1 MTAEESDDGALTNGR
16 DSGLYS
22 LVYASTAA
30 SAFDDAD
37 LEALLRQ
44 ARERNDAR
52 GISGLLLYRR
62 GRFVQ
67 FLEGPEDEVRALYA
81 KIRNDPRHVAPR
93 ILNEGRP
100 DHRQFAD
107 WTMGYEPVREPAA
120 PPPPGFRSTF
130 DDLDDADDSD
140 GVIRATQ
147 ELSLWFRVRTR
158 DVAGA

>member
-1 MTAEESDDGALTNGR
+1 MTAEQSDDGALTNGR

-67 FLEGPEDEVRALYA
+67 FLEGPEDEVRYT
-81 KIRNDPRHVAPR
+81 KSGTDPRHVAPMR
-93 ILNEGRP
+93 TRDDPIIG
-100 DHRQFAD
+100 QFAH
-107 WTMGYEPVREPAA
+107 WTSSSARREPAA
-120 PPPPGFRSTF
+120 PPPPPVPR
-130 DDLDDADDSD
+130 
-140 GVIRATQ
+140 
-147 ELSLWFRVRTR
+147 RVRR
-158 DVAGA
+158 SGRRG